1 MKINVNAHAA
11 IKPRMN
17 FSMIISSSILTND
30 SLKVHLCMMNH
41 ATNHGIAYLN
51 PSYIKLCVS
60 KPNNSNCHKQYTN
73 AEQYSNE
80 KQKFYHISSS
90 ILLDALNIHIEDTAV
105 SIAKRMIKVITA
117 AIIPT
122 TKYKYFIFSSILI
135 SISYRRHNCSNC
147 AHSDKCYE
155 FDYFVNDKIIP
166 TRVPKP
172 IAKNTPMIKKYK

>member
-51 PSYIKLCVS
+51 PSYIKLCVP

-122 TKYKYFIFSSILI
+122 TKYKYFMISSILI
-135 SISYRRHNCSNC
+135 SISYRRHNCTDC
-147 AHSDKCYE
+147 ANSDKGYE
-155 FDYFVNDKIIP
+155 CDNKSYDKKI
-166 TRVPKP
+166 
-172 IAKNTPMIKKYK
+172 